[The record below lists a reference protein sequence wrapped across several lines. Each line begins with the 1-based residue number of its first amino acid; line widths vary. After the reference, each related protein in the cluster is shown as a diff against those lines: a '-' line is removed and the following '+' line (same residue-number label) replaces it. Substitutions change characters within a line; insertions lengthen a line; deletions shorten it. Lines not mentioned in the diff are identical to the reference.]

1 MAENNFHSQN
11 KNSKCPAF
19 VINYVCMQTDEYP
32 MKVVGRKGQPKVNV
46 ETANDFLKMVAVVR
60 GNCPFMPKGVW
71 RFKTFEE
78 ADAWKLQMMTR
89 R

>member
-1 MAENNFHSQN
+1 
-11 KNSKCPAF
+11 
-19 VINYVCMQTDEYP
+19 MQTDEYP
-32 MKVVGRKGQPKVNV
+32 MKIVGRKGRPKVNV

-60 GNCPFMPKGVW
+60 GHRPFMPKGVW

>member
-1 MAENNFHSQN
+1 
-11 KNSKCPAF
+11 
-19 VINYVCMQTDEYP
+19 MQPDEYP

-46 ETANDFLKMVAVVR
+46 KTANGFLKLVAAVR
-60 GNCPFMPKGVW
+60 GNRPYMPKGVW

-78 ADAWKLQMMTR
+78 ADAWKLQMITR